1 MTVTP
6 PRHDANMLLQT
17 SCAGCSRPGYPLCRT
32 CRFALVCPPGG
43 RRHQP
48 LGPDGI
54 IAAVPFS
61 GRSRDVILGFK
72 YRNRRAVAA
81 HLAGLLVN
89 RILGAGLQP
98 GVDFDVVT
106 WAPTSAARRRARGF
120 DQAELVARRVALQ
133 MGLPVRQLL
142 VRRSATSPQTGA
154 GRTER
159 LAGPRFGVH
168 PRAAGARVLIVD
180 DVVTTGSTLGNASR
194 ALGAAGAISVIRT
207 AVAATPA
214 GVHGRQQ
221 RWGRVVVGPW
231 PTAPVAFAAHGHP
244 GSNPPRR
251 RRQETQSTASDGA
264 RHQRLGA

>member
-6 PRHDANMLLQT
+6 PRQDVVMLFQT
-17 SCAGCSRPGYPLCRT
+17 SCAGCSQPGYHLCRA
-32 CRFALVCPPGG
+32 CRFALISPPGG

-61 GRSRDVILGFK
+61 GRCRDVILGFK

-89 RILGAGLQP
+89 RVLAAGLRP
-98 GVDFDVVT
+98 GTDFDVVT
-106 WAPTSAARRRARGF
+106 WAPTSGARRRGRGF

-133 MGLPVRQLL
+133 FGVPVRGLL
-142 VRRSATSPQTGA
+142 VRRGVSTPQTGA
-154 GRTER
+154 GRAQR
-159 LAGPRFGVH
+159 AQGPTFEVH

-180 DVVTTGSTLGNASR
+180 DVVTTGSTLTSAAK
-194 ALGAAGAISVIRT
+194 ALGSAGASSVIRT

-214 GVHGRQQ
+214 GIHGRRQ
-221 RWGRVVVGPW
+221 RWGRLVVGPW
-231 PTAPVAFAAHGHP
+231 PTPPVAFAAHGHP

-251 RRQETQSTASDGA
+251 RRQETQSTPRDGA